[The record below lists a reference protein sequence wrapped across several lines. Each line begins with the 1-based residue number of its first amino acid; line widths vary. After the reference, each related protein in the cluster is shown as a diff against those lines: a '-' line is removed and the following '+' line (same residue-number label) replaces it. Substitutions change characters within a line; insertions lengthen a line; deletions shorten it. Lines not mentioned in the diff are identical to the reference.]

1 MFDTVWTAA
10 LALNRTAAKLPS
22 GQTLTDFN
30 YSAVNISEMIY
41 HEALDVNFF
50 GLTVSSWLC
59 R

>member
-22 GQTLTDFN
+22 GQSLMDFN
-30 YSAVNISEMIY
+30 YSTVNISEMIY
-41 HEALDVNFF
+41 QEALDVNFF

>member
-22 GQTLTDFN
+22 GQTLMDFN
-30 YSAVNISEMIY
+30 YSTVNISKMIY

-50 GLTVSSWLC
+50 GLTVSS
-59 R
+59 